1 MKELISNDLKKKD
14 YHKVEIDIDEM
25 FYITSEEDEEK
36 ENISKH
42 VILGKLKSQF
52 E

>member
-14 YHKVEIDIDEM
+14 YHKVEIDVDEM

-36 ENISKH
+36 ENFSKN
-42 VILGKLKSQF
+42 VILGKLKS
-52 E
+52 